1 MFFTLN
7 KKEVLFYILT
17 NLKWNWK
24 ESGTLES
31 GKPYAITD
39 SEIVADAL
47 TEILYDLG
55 FEEESDPDATFP
67 DYRRTDSTITGTWL
81 ARFEEI

>member
-1 MFFTLN
+1 MFFYLN

-24 ESGTLES
+24 ESGTRED

-39 SEIVADAL
+39 SETAADAL
-47 TEILYDLG
+47 TEILHDLG
-55 FEEESDPDATFP
+55 FDEESEPGVNFP
-67 DYRRTDSTITGTWL
+67 DYRRTESTITGTWL
-81 ARFEEI
+81 AKFEEI

>member
-39 SEIVADAL
+39 SEIAANAL
-47 TEILYDLG
+47 TEILHDLG
-55 FEEESDPDATFP
+55 FEEESDPAATFP

-81 ARFEEI
+81 AKFEEI

>member
-39 SEIVADAL
+39 SEVAADAL
-47 TEILYDLG
+47 TEILHDLG

-81 ARFEEI
+81 AKFEEV